1 MAKKKFEGLRVKK
14 SKGVIAVYI
23 ILNFIVVATLVD
35 QFRIGNYHN
44 VFMCVLTLM
53 LFNIPNIVDRKLNI
67 TLPTAME
74 VVIILFIFAAEIL
87 GEIRSFYTMVSGWD
101 TMLHTVNGFLMA
113 AIGFTMIDIL
123 NNHPRFHINMSPFF
137 VSFVSFC
144 FSMTIGVVWEF
155 FEFGMDYFFL
165 TDMQKDFWVTSF
177 SSVAIN
183 PSGLNEPIMFKD
195 ITEMTITGLRN
206 GVEGTYSYP
215 AFLDLGV
222 IDTMKD
228 LLVNSIGALV
238 FSVIGFFY
246 IKNRGKSKIA
256 GRFIPQFRKD
266 K

>member
-1 MAKKKFEGLRVKK
+1 
-14 SKGVIAVYI
+14 
-23 ILNFIVVATLVD
+23 
-35 QFRIGNYHN
+35 
-44 VFMCVLTLM
+44 
-53 LFNIPNIVDRKLNI
+53 
-67 TLPTAME
+67 
-74 VVIILFIFAAEIL
+74 
-87 GEIRSFYTMVSGWD
+87 
-101 TMLHTVNGFLMA
+101 
-113 AIGFTMIDIL
+113 
-123 NNHPRFHINMSPFF
+123 
-137 VSFVSFC
+137 
-144 FSMTIGVVWEF
+144 
-155 FEFGMDYFFL
+155 
-165 TDMQKDFWVTSF
+165 
-177 SSVAIN
+177 
-183 PSGLNEPIMFKD
+183 MFKD